1 MKKIW
6 LKHYPNNVA
15 SKISELNFESIIDLV
30 DHASEK
36 YSKQVAFHNLNSNMS
51 YSETSKYSKRFSSY
65 LRNELNISKESN
77 IAIMLPNLLSFP
89 ISFLGSLRTG
99 AKVINLN
106 PLFTSRELKDVLV
119 DSQADTIIVLD
130 RFLNELE
137 QILNDTQIKNVIVCK
152 PYDLLSFLMKPIVK
166 IILFYNY

>member
-6 LKHYPNNVA
+6 LECYPKNVA
-15 SKISELNFESIIDLV
+15 SKIPELNFESIIDLV

-36 YSKQVAFHNLNSNMS
+36 YSKQVAFNNLNSSIS
-51 YSETSKYSKRFSSY
+51 YSQTRRYSKRFSSY
-65 LRNELNISKESN
+65 LRNELNISKENN

-89 ISFLGSLRTG
+89 VSFLGSLRTG

-106 PLFTSRELKDVLV
+106 PLFTSREIKDVLV

-137 QILNDTQIKNVIVCK
+137 QILKETKIKNC
-152 PYDLLSFLMKPIVK
+152 
-166 IILFYNY
+166 